1 MRRRRLRAGE
11 MVRGGS
17 PLAAVLFGLMV
28 GDGVVRLRRAFVLS
42 AVVVAVGMAMLGSAS
57 AAGAATV
64 CSGGTCTATFS
75 ETGSSATW
83 TVPAG
88 VSSAHVDLYGANGA
102 NALGVGIGGGTG
114 GSGALVAATLSVSSG
129 QSYTLTV
136 GGTAG
141 VNTSGF
147 NGGGQGS
154 EDAGGGGGATDLLSG
169 ATDLLV
175 AGGGGGGGLFG
186 NSDAGELSSGGDG
199 GNADGNGMAGAPDT
213 ADGATLNGG
222 GGGQSGD
229 GGGGAG
235 TGGTGTGPSTCASGG
250 FTFDGVSGNPGSSG
264 QGGGGH
270 ADAAGG
276 GGGGLEGGGQGG
288 EGAFDACGN
297 DGGEGGGGGG
307 SSFTGGAGVSGASV
321 NDSPSRPAGLNGN
334 GEAVISYGDPI
345 STGSPSFST
354 SEGSTLTVSA
364 SNGVLSSAS
373 GTSGP
378 SGDTLTAGAGT
389 TSTTHGTV
397 TIDADGSFSYTPT
410 GGYAGDDSFSYTVG
424 DGTDYAT
431 GTVTVHVIG
440 PPSLGITTPA
450 NNAIYAVGQ
459 VVDASYACTPGIDAT
474 LQSCVGTLP
483 DGSPIDTSSVGAGRS
498 FTVTATDTDGQNISV
513 TDNYTVAEA
522 PVAQISSPAAG
533 GVYAV
538 GQSVATSFGCVE
550 GTDGPGLSGCA
561 DGNGATGGSGAL
573 DTSTMGSHTYTVT
586 ATSQDGQIGTAS
598 ISYTV
603 AAAPVAQI
611 SSPVA
616 GGVYAVGQSV
626 ATSFGCVEGT
636 DGPGLSGCADGNGA
650 TGGSG
655 ALDTSTVGSHTY
667 TVTATS
673 QDGQIGTAS
682 ISYTVAGAPV
692 AQISSPVAGGVYAVG
707 QSVPAS
713 FSCVEGT
720 DGPGLSGCA
729 DGNGAT
735 GGSGA
740 LDTSTVGSH
749 TYTVTAT
756 SQDGQIGTASISYT
770 VAGAPVA
777 QISSPVAGGVYAV
790 GQSVPTSFSCVE
802 GTDGTGI
809 QTCVDWGGASGG
821 TGRLDTSSA
830 GAHSYT
836 VTATSQDGQT
846 ETAGITYT
854 VAGGPSTTITSP
866 ANGASYMKGQIVD
879 AGYACQDGASGP
891 GISTCAGPVA
901 SGQPIDTS
909 SAGPHTFTVT
919 ATSADGQTVTRTVS
933 YTVALPENTFRVSHV
948 RTHRDGTITLEVTV
962 PGPGTINVLE
972 TAWND
977 NVAHVTALLQPA
989 KNRFVFARK
998 HANVTGAG
1006 TLLLRIKPGAR
1017 GERLVHLHTY
1027 RPVLRLWLTY
1037 TPTGGKQRSVGFYGL
1052 HLPS

>member
-1 MRRRRLRAGE
+1 
-11 MVRGGS
+11 MV
-17 PLAAVLFGLMV
+17 A
-28 GDGVVRLRRAFVLS
+28 
-42 AVVVAVGMAMLGSAS
+42 
-57 AAGAATV
+57 
-64 CSGGTCTATFS
+64 
-75 ETGSSATW
+75 
-83 TVPAG
+83 
-88 VSSAHVDLYGANGA
+88 
-102 NALGVGIGGGTG
+102 
-114 GSGALVAATLSVSSG
+114 SVS
-129 QSYTLTV
+129 
-136 GGTAG
+136 
-141 VNTSGF
+141 
-147 NGGGQGS
+147 
-154 EDAGGGGGATDLLSG
+154 
-169 ATDLLV
+169 
-175 AGGGGGGGLFG
+175 
-186 NSDAGELSSGGDG
+186 
-199 GNADGNGMAGAPDT
+199 
-213 ADGATLNGG
+213 
-222 GGGQSGD
+222 
-229 GGGGAG
+229 
-235 TGGTGTGPSTCASGG
+235 
-250 FTFDGVSGNPGSSG
+250 
-264 QGGGGH
+264 
-270 ADAAGG
+270 
-276 GGGGLEGGGQGG
+276 
-288 EGAFDACGN
+288 
-297 DGGEGGGGGG
+297 
-307 SSFTGGAGVSGASV
+307 
-321 NDSPSRPAGLNGN
+321 
-334 GEAVISYGDPI
+334 
-345 STGSPSFST
+345 
-354 SEGSTLTVSA
+354 
-364 SNGVLSSAS
+364 
-373 GTSGP
+373 
-378 SGDTLTAGAGT
+378 
-389 TSTTHGTV
+389 
-397 TIDADGSFSYTPT
+397 
-410 GGYAGDDSFSYTVG
+410 
-424 DGTDYAT
+424 
-431 GTVTVHVIG
+431 
-440 PPSLGITTPA
+440 
-450 NNAIYAVGQ
+450 
-459 VVDASYACTPGIDAT
+459 
-474 LQSCVGTLP
+474 
-483 DGSPIDTSSVGAGRS
+483 
-498 FTVTATDTDGQNISV
+498 
-513 TDNYTVAEA
+513 
-522 PVAQISSPAAG
+522 
-533 GVYAV
+533 
-538 GQSVATSFGCVE
+538 
-550 GTDGPGLSGCA
+550 CA

-573 DTSTMGSHTYTVT
+573 DTSGGVYGGGS
-586 ATSQDGQIGTAS
+586 AGGADL
-598 ISYTV
+598 
-603 AAAPVAQI
+603 
-611 SSPVA
+611 VA
-616 GGVYAVGQSV
+616 GGGWCVCGWAVG
-626 ATSFGCVEGT
+626 
-636 DGPGLSGCADGNGA
+636 
-650 TGGSG
+650 
-655 ALDTSTVGSHTY
+655 
-667 TVTATS
+667 
-673 QDGQIGTAS
+673 AS
-682 ISYTVAGAPV
+682 EFA
-692 AQISSPVAGGVYAVG
+692 
-707 QSVPAS
+707 
-713 FSCVEGT
+713 VEGT